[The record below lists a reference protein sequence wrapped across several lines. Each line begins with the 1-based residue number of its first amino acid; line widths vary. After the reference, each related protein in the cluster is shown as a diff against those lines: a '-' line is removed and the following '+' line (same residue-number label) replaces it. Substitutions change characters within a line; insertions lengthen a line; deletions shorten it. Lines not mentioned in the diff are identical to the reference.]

1 MKNVPVFPDCLT
13 PVTPDLEFCRQADKV
28 VYYFM
33 GQEVFSHHV
42 NDINTLH
49 MITAQFCFKGHTQ
62 QEDIV
67 RAFGLPREGVRMA
80 VELYEAMGVDGFYP
94 DEALFA
100 ELTKPRAPSGSRRR
114 KGKLVKRG

>member
-1 MKNVPVFPDCLT
+1 MKNLPVFPDRLT
-13 PVTPDLEFCRQADKV
+13 PVTIDLEFCRQADKV

-42 NDINTLH
+42 NDVNTLH
-49 MITAQFCFKGHTQ
+49 MITAQFCVKGHTQ

-67 RAFGLPREGVRMA
+67 RAFGLPREGVRLA

-100 ELTKPRAPSGSRRR
+100 ELIRPRAPIGRR
-114 KGKLVKRG
+114 KSKLVKCG